1 MKARL
6 GLIMWLLTM
15 AALGSWLA
23 VMHLDNDPPYVWDEA
38 ETTITPNPAR
48 GGEMV
53 TVNWKMSIDRVCPG
67 SSSRSLIDA
76 DTGLVIATYDATPI
90 SAVVQTGDRNLIRT
104 FQLPRG
110 LPPRVGYKSTICFRC
125 NVLQALMPLCVSTPT
140 LTFRVEN

>member
-1 MKARL
+1 MKARF
-6 GLIMWLLTM
+6 GLVLWLLTM

-23 VMHLDNDPPYVWDEA
+23 VMSLDNEPPYVWDA
-38 ETTITPNPAR
+38 SETSITPNPAK

-53 TVNWKMSIDRVCPG
+53 TVNWKMTINRICPG

-76 DTGLVIATYDATPI
+76 DTGMVIATYDATPV
-90 SAVVQTGDRNLIRT
+90 SAVIRTGDKSLIRT

-140 LTFRVEN
+140 IKFRVED